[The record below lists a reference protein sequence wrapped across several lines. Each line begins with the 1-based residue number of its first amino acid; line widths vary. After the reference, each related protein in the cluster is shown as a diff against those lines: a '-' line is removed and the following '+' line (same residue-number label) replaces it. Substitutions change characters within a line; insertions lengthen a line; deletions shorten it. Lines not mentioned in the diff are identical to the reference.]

1 MIQYV
6 IKTIVTLIII
16 IAASVIAKKSSLV
29 GGILIS
35 LPIVSIL
42 AMLWLWVDTKDK
54 VKVAQL
60 STSVFWLVIPSLV
73 LFITLPLLLKKL
85 DFGWALLLACGFTV
99 VAYYLMVVVL
109 GLFNIK
115 L

>member
-6 IKTIVTLIII
+6 IKLFVTVVIIMV
-16 IAASVIAKKSSLV
+16 ASVLAKKSSLM
-29 GGILIS
+29 GGILVS
-35 LPIVSIL
+35 LPLVSIL
-42 AMLWLWVDTKDK
+42 AMMWLWVDTKSK

-73 LFITLPLLLKKL
+73 LFVTLPMLLKKL
-85 DFGWALLLACGFTV
+85 DFGWAMLLACGFTV